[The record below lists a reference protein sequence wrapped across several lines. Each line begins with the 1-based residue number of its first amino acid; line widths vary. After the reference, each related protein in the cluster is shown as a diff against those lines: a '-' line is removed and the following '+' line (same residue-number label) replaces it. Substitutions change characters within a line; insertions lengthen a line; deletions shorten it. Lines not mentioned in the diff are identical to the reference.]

1 LLLFINFVLLFA
13 KINKMKNFYSILVA
27 SSLTFM
33 AWAQSPNTDKSL
45 FRQLGSEL
53 PTPNTYR
60 TASGAP
66 GESYWQQRADY
77 DIKVE
82 VDDNKQRLIGKE
94 TITYTN
100 NSPHVLTYVWVQL
113 DQNVVDPESD
123 TYKTKTN
130 TMSERTS
137 LMQLNAMIDNSFDGG
152 FKLEYVRDILGKD
165 LKYTVNKT
173 MMRVDLP
180 TPLAA
185 KGGKVV
191 LNISWAYNINDR
203 QNPALSADSRGGYE
217 FFPEDGNYLYTLA
230 QWYPRMAVYDD
241 YNGWQHKQFL
251 GQGEFTLPF
260 GNFTVAITVP
270 ADHIVASTGV
280 LQNGKEVLSAEQLK
294 RFEMSKT
301 SDKPMVIV
309 TQAEATEKEK
319 TKATTKKT
327 WIYKAENV
335 RDFAFG
341 TSRKYIWDAMGVK
354 VEGST
359 QPVIMAMS
367 YYPKEANPLYGQYS
381 TEAVAHTL
389 RVYSKHT
396 IPYPYPVAISVE
408 ASNGMEYPMICFN
421 YGRPEKDGTYSDRI
435 KYGMLSVIFH
445 EVGHNFFPMIV
456 NSDERQ
462 WTWMD
467 EGLNSFCQY
476 LAEQE
481 WQRDYPS
488 GSGPAKS
495 IVDYMKMDKS
505 VQNPIMT
512 NSESIIRFG
521 DNAYGKPAT
530 ALNILRETV
539 MGRELFDFSFREYA
553 RRWAFKHPT
562 PSDLFRTM
570 EDASGVDLDWFWR
583 GWFFTTDHV
592 DISLEN
598 VTPFRMDTKNPE
610 IEKPIAGKAA
620 KEELENDITYQNNK
634 RDLPT
639 TAVERNKA
647 LEDFYNNY
655 DPNAIVPSD
664 KKAYEQYMAGL
675 GDKEKAFMAKGL
687 HFYQLDFANKGG
699 LVMPLII
706 QFNFEDG
713 TSEVKRIPAEI
724 FRLNDQK
731 VSKVF
736 ALAKPVVSVELD
748 PQEETADTNR
758 ENNFFPRKAVPSR
771 FELFKQSGG
780 GRWSGGSGMNPM
792 QKAKAET
799 KN

>member
-1 LLLFINFVLLFA
+1 MKHLFL
-13 KINKMKNFYSILVA
+13 ILMA
-27 SSLTFM
+27 LSCTFIAM
-33 AWAQSPNTDKSL
+33 AQTPNTDKSL

-82 VDDNKQRLIGKE
+82 VDDNTQRLIGKE

-113 DQNVVDPESD
+113 DQNIVDPESD

-130 TMSERTS
+130 TMSERTT
-137 LMQLNAMIDNSFDGG
+137 MTQLNAMIDNSFDGG
-152 FKLEYVRDILGKD
+152 FKLEYVRDIMGKD
-165 LKYTVNKT
+165 LKFTVNKT

-203 QNPALSADSRGGYE
+203 QNPALSGDSRGGYE

-280 LQNGKEVLSAEQLK
+280 LQNGKEVLSADQLK

-301 SDKPMVIV
+301 SDKPVVIV
-309 TQAEATEKEK
+309 TQNEATEKEK

-341 TSRKYIWDAMGVK
+341 TSRKYIWDALGVK

-495 IVDYMKMDKS
+495 IVDYMKMDKA

-610 IEKPIAGKAA
+610 IEKPIAGKIA
-620 KEELENDITYQNNK
+620 KEELENDITFQNNK

-647 LEDFYNNY
+647 LEDFYNSY

-664 KKAYEQYMAGL
+664 KKAYDQYMTGL
-675 GDKEKAFMAKGL
+675 GEKEKAFIAKGL

-699 LVMPLII
+699 VLMPLII

-731 VSKVF
+731 ASKVF
-736 ALAKPVVSVELD
+736 ALSKPVVSVTLD
-748 PQEETADTNR
+748 PQEETADTDR

-771 FELFKQSGG
+771 FEMFKQNGG
-780 GRWSGGSGMNPM
+780 GRWSGGGGLNPM

>member
-1 LLLFINFVLLFA
+1 MKHLFL
-13 KINKMKNFYSILVA
+13 ILMA
-27 SSLTFM
+27 LSCTFIAM
-33 AWAQSPNTDKSL
+33 AQTPNTDKSL

-82 VDDNKQRLIGKE
+82 VDDNTQRLIGKE

-113 DQNVVDPESD
+113 DQNIVDPESD

-130 TMSERTS
+130 TMSERTT
-137 LMQLNAMIDNSFDGG
+137 MTQLNAMFDNSFDGG
-152 FKLEYVRDILGKD
+152 FKLEYVRDIMGKD
-165 LKYTVNKT
+165 LKFTVNKT

-203 QNPALSADSRGGYE
+203 QNPALSGDSRGGYE

-280 LQNGKEVLSAEQLK
+280 LQNGKEVLSADQLK

-301 SDKPMVIV
+301 SDKPVVIV
-309 TQAEATEKEK
+309 TQNEATEKEK

-341 TSRKYIWDAMGVK
+341 TSRKYIWDALGVK

-495 IVDYMKMDKS
+495 IVDYMKMDKA

-610 IEKPIAGKAA
+610 IEKPIAGKIA
-620 KEELENDITYQNNK
+620 KEELENDITFQNNK

-647 LEDFYNNY
+647 LEDFYNSY

-664 KKAYEQYMAGL
+664 KKAYDQYMTGL
-675 GDKEKAFMAKGL
+675 GEKEKAFIAKGL

-699 LVMPLII
+699 VLMPLII

-736 ALAKPVVSVELD
+736 ALAKPVVSVTLD
-748 PQEETADTNR
+748 PQEETADTDR

-771 FELFKQSGG
+771 FEMFKQNGG
-780 GRWSGGSGMNPM
+780 GRWSGGGGLNPM

>member
-1 LLLFINFVLLFA
+1 
-13 KINKMKNFYSILVA
+13 MKNFYSILVA

>member
-1 LLLFINFVLLFA
+1 MKHLFL
-13 KINKMKNFYSILVA
+13 ILMA
-27 SSLTFM
+27 LSCTFIAM
-33 AWAQSPNTDKSL
+33 AQTPNTDKSL

-82 VDDNKQRLIGKE
+82 VDDNTQRLIGKE

-100 NSPHVLTYVWVQL
+100 NSPHVLSYLWVQL
-113 DQNVVDPESD
+113 DQNIVDPESD

-130 TMSERTS
+130 TMSERTT
-137 LMQLNAMIDNSFDGG
+137 MTQLNAMIDNSFDGG
-152 FKLEYVRDILGKD
+152 FKLEYVRDLMGKD
-165 LKYTVNKT
+165 LKFTVNKT

-203 QNPALSADSRGGYE
+203 QNPALSGDSRGGYE

-280 LQNGKEVLSAEQLK
+280 LQNGKEVLSADQLK

-301 SDKPMVIV
+301 SDKPVVIV
-309 TQAEATEKEK
+309 TQNEATEKEK

-341 TSRKYIWDAMGVK
+341 TSRKYIWDALGVK

-495 IVDYMKMDKS
+495 IVDYMKMDKA

-610 IEKPIAGKAA
+610 IEKPIAGKIA
-620 KEELENDITYQNNK
+620 KEELENDITFQNNK

-647 LEDFYNNY
+647 LEDFYNSY

-664 KKAYEQYMAGL
+664 KKAYDQYMTGL
-675 GDKEKAFMAKGL
+675 GEKEKAFIAKGL

-699 LVMPLII
+699 VLMPLII

-736 ALAKPVVSVELD
+736 ALAKPVASVTLD
-748 PQEETADTNR
+748 PQEETADTDR

-771 FELFKQSGG
+771 FEMFKQSGG
-780 GRWSGGSGMNPM
+780 GRWSGGGGMNPM

>member
-1 LLLFINFVLLFA
+1 
-13 KINKMKNFYSILVA
+13 MKHLYLILVA
-27 SSLTFM
+27 LSFTFT

-82 VDDNKQRLIGKE
+82 VDDNTQKLIGKE

-100 NSPHVLTYVWVQL
+100 NSPHVLSYVWVQL

-137 LMQLNAMIDNSFDGG
+137 LTQLNAMIDNSFDGG
-152 FKLEYVRDILGKD
+152 FKLEYVRDVMGKD

-230 QWYPRMAVYDD
+230 QWFPRMAVYDD

-280 LQNGKEVLSAEQLK
+280 LQNGKEVLTAEQLK
-294 RFEMSKT
+294 RFEASK
-301 SDKPMVIV
+301 SAIKPVVIV

-341 TSRKYIWDAMGVK
+341 TSRKYIWDAVGVK
-354 VEGST
+354 IDGSS
-359 QPVIMAMS
+359 QPLVMAMS

-467 EGLNSFCQY
+467 EGLNSFCQF

-495 IVDYMKMDKS
+495 IVDYMKMDKA

-553 RRWAFKHPT
+553 KRWAFKHPT

-592 DISLEN
+592 DISLDN
-598 VTPFRMDTKNPE
+598 VTPFRMDTKNPD
-610 IEKPIAGKAA
+610 IEKPMAGKTA
-620 KEELENDITYQNNK
+620 KEELEKDITYQNNK
-634 RDLPT
+634 KDLPT
-639 TAVERNKA
+639 TAVERNKD
-647 LEDFYNNY
+647 LEDFYNSY

-664 KKAYEQYMAGL
+664 KKAYDQYMAGL
-675 GDKEKAFMAKGL
+675 GEKEKAFIAKGL
-687 HFYQLDFANKGG
+687 HFYQLDLSNKGG

-713 TSEVKRIPAEI
+713 TKEVKRIPAEI
-724 FRLNDQK
+724 FKLNDQK

-736 ALAKPVVSVELD
+736 ALNKPVVSVELD
-748 PQEETADTNR
+748 PQEETADTDR

-780 GRWSGGSGMNPM
+780 GRWSGGGGMNPM

>member
-1 LLLFINFVLLFA
+1 
-13 KINKMKNFYSILVA
+13 MKHLYLIFVA
-27 SSLTFM
+27 SSFTLI

-53 PTPNTYR
+53 PTPNNYR

-82 VDDNKQRLIGKE
+82 VDDDKQRLIGKE

-137 LMQLNAMIDNSFDGG
+137 LMQLNSMIDNSFDGG
-152 FKLEYVRDILGKD
+152 FKLEYVRDVMGKD

-180 TPLAA
+180 MPLAA

-217 FFPEDGNYLYTLA
+217 YFPEDGNYLYTLA

-301 SDKPMVIV
+301 ADKPLVIV

-467 EGLNSFCQY
+467 EGLNSFCQF

-539 MGRELFDFSFREYA
+539 MGRDLFDFSFREYA
-553 RRWAFKHPT
+553 KRWAFKHPT

-664 KKAYEQYMAGL
+664 KKAYDQYMSGL
-675 GDKEKAFMAKGL
+675 GEKEKAFMAKGL

-748 PQEETADTNR
+748 PQEETADTDR

>member
-1 LLLFINFVLLFA
+1 MKHLFL
-13 KINKMKNFYSILVA
+13 ILVA
-27 SSLTFM
+27 LSFTFT

-82 VDDNKQRLIGKE
+82 VDDNTQRLIGKE

-100 NSPHVLTYVWVQL
+100 NSPHVLSYVWVQL
-113 DQNVVDPESD
+113 DQNIVDPESD

-130 TMSERTS
+130 TMSERTT
-137 LMQLNAMIDNSFDGG
+137 MTQLNAMIDNSFDGG
-152 FKLEYVRDILGKD
+152 FKLEYVRDLMGKD

-185 KGGKVV
+185 RGGKVV

-203 QNPALSADSRGGYE
+203 QNPALSGDSRGGYE

-270 ADHIVASTGV
+270 SDHIVASTGV
-280 LQNGKEVLSAEQLK
+280 LQNGKEVLTAEQLK
-294 RFEMSKT
+294 RFEASK
-301 SDKPMVIV
+301 SAVKPVVIV

-467 EGLNSFCQY
+467 EGLNSFCQF

-553 RRWAFKHPT
+553 KRWAFKHPT

-592 DISLEN
+592 DISLDN
-598 VTPFRMDTKNPE
+598 VTPFRMDTKNPD
-610 IEKPIAGKAA
+610 IEKPLAGKAA
-620 KEELENDITYQNNK
+620 KEELEKDITYQNNK

-639 TAVERNKA
+639 TAVERNKE

-664 KKAYEQYMAGL
+664 KKAYEQ
-675 GDKEKAFMAKGL
+675 
-687 HFYQLDFANKGG
+687 
-699 LVMPLII
+699 
-706 QFNFEDG
+706 
-713 TSEVKRIPAEI
+713 
-724 FRLNDQK
+724 
-731 VSKVF
+731 
-736 ALAKPVVSVELD
+736 
-748 PQEETADTNR
+748 
-758 ENNFFPRKAVPSR
+758 
-771 FELFKQSGG
+771 
-780 GRWSGGSGMNPM
+780 
-792 QKAKAET
+792 
-799 KN
+799 

>member
-1 LLLFINFVLLFA
+1 MALSCTFIA
-13 KINKMKNFYSILVA
+13 
-27 SSLTFM
+27 M
-33 AWAQSPNTDKSL
+33 AQTPNTDKSL

-82 VDDNKQRLIGKE
+82 VDDNTQRLIGKE

-113 DQNVVDPESD
+113 DQNIVDPESD

-130 TMSERTS
+130 TMSERTT
-137 LMQLNAMIDNSFDGG
+137 MTQLNAMIDNSFDGG
-152 FKLEYVRDILGKD
+152 FKLEYVRDIMGKD
-165 LKYTVNKT
+165 LKFTVNKT

-203 QNPALSADSRGGYE
+203 QNPALSGDSRGGYE

-280 LQNGKEVLSAEQLK
+280 LQNGKEVLSADQLK

-301 SDKPMVIV
+301 SDKPVVIV
-309 TQAEATEKEK
+309 TQNEATEKEK

-341 TSRKYIWDAMGVK
+341 TSRKYIWDALGVK

-495 IVDYMKMDKS
+495 IVDYMKMDKA

-610 IEKPIAGKAA
+610 IEKPIAGKIA
-620 KEELENDITYQNNK
+620 KEELENDITFQNNK
-634 RDLPT
+634 RDLAT

-647 LEDFYNNY
+647 LEDFYNSY

-664 KKAYEQYMAGL
+664 KKAYDLYMTGL
-675 GDKEKAFMAKGL
+675 GEKEKAFIAKGL

-699 LVMPLII
+699 VLMPLII

-736 ALAKPVVSVELD
+736 ALAKPVVSVTLD
-748 PQEETADTNR
+748 PQEETADTDR

-771 FELFKQSGG
+771 FEMFKQNGG
-780 GRWSGGSGMNPM
+780 GRWSGGGGLNPM

>member
-1 LLLFINFVLLFA
+1 MASRFLLMLVLLA
-13 KINKMKNFYSILVA
+13 PLVG
-27 SSLTFM
+27 M
-33 AWAQSPNTDKSL
+33 AQAPNTDRSL
-45 FRQLGSEL
+45 FRQLGTEI
-53 PTPNTYR
+53 PTPNSYR

-66 GESYWQQRADY
+66 GEDYWQQRADY
-77 DIKVE
+77 DIKVSI
-82 VDDNKQRLIGKE
+82 DDDKRRLSGKE

-100 NSPHVLTYVWVQL
+100 ASPHVLNYLWVQL
-113 DQNVVDPESD
+113 DQNVVDPESN

-130 TMSERTS
+130 TLPERIS
-137 LMQLNAMIDNSFDGG
+137 LPQLNAMTDNSFDGG
-152 FKLEYVRDILGKD
+152 FKLDYVRDAQGKD
-165 LKYTVNKT
+165 LRYTVNKT

-185 KGGKVV
+185 KGGKTT
-191 LNISWAYNINDR
+191 LQISWSYNINDR
-203 QNPALSADSRGGYE
+203 QDPALSADGRGGYE
-217 FFPEDGNYLYTLA
+217 FFPEDGNCLYTLA

-260 GNFTVAITVP
+260 GHFTVAITVP
-270 ADHIVASTGV
+270 SDHIVASTGV
-280 LQNGKEVLSAEQLK
+280 LQNAKEVLSPEQLR
-294 RFEMSKT
+294 RFEQSKT
-301 SDKPMVIV
+301 ATKPVVIV
-309 TQAEATEKEK
+309 SQAEATEKEK
-319 TKATTKKT
+319 TRATTTKT
-327 WIYKAENV
+327 WVYKAENV

-341 TSRKYIWDAMGVK
+341 TSRKYIWDAMGMQ
-354 VEGST
+354 VEGSPH
-359 QPVIMAMS
+359 PVIMAMS

-467 EGLNSFCQY
+467 EGLNSFCQF

-488 GSGPAKS
+488 GSGPASS
-495 IVDYMKMDKS
+495 IVDYMKMDQS

-562 PSDLFRTM
+562 PADLFRTM

-592 DISLEN
+592 DLSLEN
-598 VTPFRMDTKNPE
+598 VKTFHLDSRNPE
-610 IEKPIAGKAA
+610 VEKPIAARKA
-620 KEELENDITYQNNK
+620 KEDLQRDVTYQQNL

-647 LEDFYNNY
+647 LEDFYNAYN
-655 DPNAIVPSD
+655 PNDVVPSD
-664 KKAYEQYMAGL
+664 KKAYTQYLAGL
-675 GDKEKAFMAKGL
+675 GEKEKAFLARGS
-687 HFYQLDFANKGG
+687 HFYQLDIANKGG
-699 LVMPLII
+699 LVMPVILR
-706 QFNFEDG
+706 FTFEDG
-713 TSEVKRIPAEI
+713 SQEIRRIPAEI
-724 FRLNDQK
+724 FRLNDRK
-731 VSKVF
+731 ISKVF
-736 ALAKPVVSVELD
+736 VFAKPVNSVELD
-748 PQEETADTNR
+748 PYQETADTDL
-758 ENNFFPRKAVPSR
+758 ENNHFPRKTVPSR
-771 FELFKQSGG
+771 FELFKQSGS
-780 GRWSGGSGMNPM
+780 GRWGGSAGQNPM

-799 KN
+799 NN

>member
-1 LLLFINFVLLFA
+1 
-13 KINKMKNFYSILVA
+13 MKHFYLILVA
-27 SSLTFM
+27 LSF
-33 AWAQSPNTDKSL
+33 AYIGRAQSPNTDKSL

-100 NSPHVLTYVWVQL
+100 NSPHVLSYVWVQL

-137 LMQLNAMIDNSFDGG
+137 LTQLNAMIDNSFDGG
-152 FKLEYVRDILGKD
+152 FKLEYVRDVMGKD
-165 LKYTVNKT
+165 LKYTINKT

-270 ADHIVASTGV
+270 SDHIVASTGV
-280 LQNGKEVLSAEQLK
+280 LQNGKDILSAEQLK

-301 SDKPMVIV
+301 SDKPVVIV

-467 EGLNSFCQY
+467 EGLNSFCQF

-553 RRWAFKHPT
+553 KRWAFKHPT
-562 PSDLFRTM
+562 PADLFRTM

-598 VTPFRMDTKNPE
+598 VTPYRMDTKNPE
-610 IEKPIAGKAA
+610 VEKPLAGKAV
-620 KEELENDITYQNNK
+620 KEELEKDITYQNNK
-634 RDLPT
+634 KDLPT

-647 LEDFYNNY
+647 LEDFYNHY

-664 KKAYEQYMAGL
+664 KKAYDQYMAGL
-675 GDKEKAFMAKGL
+675 SEKDKAFIAKGL
-687 HFYQLDFANKGG
+687 HFYQLDFVNKGG
-699 LVMPLII
+699 LIMPLII

-713 TSEVKRIPAEI
+713 TKEVKRIPAEI
-724 FRLNDQK
+724 FKLNDQK

-736 ALAKPVVSVELD
+736 ALNKPVISVELD
-748 PQEETADTNR
+748 PQEETADTDR
-758 ENNFFPRKAVPSR
+758 ENNNFPRKAVPSR

-780 GRWSGGSGMNPM
+780 GRWSGGGGMNPM

>member
-1 LLLFINFVLLFA
+1 
-13 KINKMKNFYSILVA
+13 
-27 SSLTFM
+27 
-33 AWAQSPNTDKSL
+33 
-45 FRQLGSEL
+45 
-53 PTPNTYR
+53 
-60 TASGAP
+60 
-66 GESYWQQRADY
+66 
-77 DIKVE
+77 
-82 VDDNKQRLIGKE
+82 
-94 TITYTN
+94 
-100 NSPHVLTYVWVQL
+100 
-113 DQNVVDPESD
+113 
-123 TYKTKTN
+123 
-130 TMSERTS
+130 
-137 LMQLNAMIDNSFDGG
+137 
-152 FKLEYVRDILGKD
+152 
-165 LKYTVNKT
+165 
-173 MMRVDLP
+173 
-180 TPLAA
+180 
-185 KGGKVV
+185 
-191 LNISWAYNINDR
+191 
-203 QNPALSADSRGGYE
+203 
-217 FFPEDGNYLYTLA
+217 
-230 QWYPRMAVYDD
+230 MAVYDD

-270 ADHIVASTGV
+270 SDHIVASTGV
-280 LQNGKEVLSAEQLK
+280 LQNGKEVLTAEQLK
-294 RFEMSKT
+294 RFEASK
-301 SDKPMVIV
+301 SAVKPVVIV

-341 TSRKYIWDAMGVK
+341 TSRKYIWDAVGVK
-354 VEGST
+354 IDGST
-359 QPVIMAMS
+359 QPLVMAMS

-495 IVDYMKMDKS
+495 IVDYMKMDKA

-553 RRWAFKHPT
+553 KRWAFKHPT

-592 DISLEN
+592 DISLDN
-598 VTPFRMDTKNPE
+598 VTPFRMDTKNPD
-610 IEKPIAGKAA
+610 IEKPMAGKTA
-620 KEELENDITYQNNK
+620 KEELEKDITYQNNK
-634 RDLPT
+634 KDLPT
-639 TAVERNKA
+639 TAVERNKD
-647 LEDFYNNY
+647 LEDFYNSY

-664 KKAYEQYMAGL
+664 KKAYDQYMAGL
-675 GDKEKAFMAKGL
+675 GEKEKAFIAKGL
-687 HFYQLDFANKGG
+687 HFYQLDLSNKGG

-706 QFNFEDG
+706 QFNLEDG
-713 TSEVKRIPAEI
+713 TKEVKRIPAEI

-736 ALAKPVVSVELD
+736 ALSKPVVSVELD
-748 PQEETADTNR
+748 PQEETADTER

-771 FELFKQSGG
+771 FEMFKQNGG
-780 GRWSGGSGMNPM
+780 GRWSGGGGMNPM

>member
-1 LLLFINFVLLFA
+1 MKHLFL
-13 KINKMKNFYSILVA
+13 ILMA
-27 SSLTFM
+27 LSCTFIAM
-33 AWAQSPNTDKSL
+33 AQTPNTDKSL

-82 VDDNKQRLIGKE
+82 VDDNTQRLIGKE

-113 DQNVVDPESD
+113 DQNIVDPESD

-130 TMSERTS
+130 TMSERTT
-137 LMQLNAMIDNSFDGG
+137 MTQLNAMIDNSFDGG
-152 FKLEYVRDILGKD
+152 FKLEYVRDIMGKD
-165 LKYTVNKT
+165 LKFTVNKT

-203 QNPALSADSRGGYE
+203 QNPALSGDSRGGYE

-280 LQNGKEVLSAEQLK
+280 LQNGKEVLSADQLK

-301 SDKPMVIV
+301 SDKPVVIV
-309 TQAEATEKEK
+309 TQNEATEKEK

-341 TSRKYIWDAMGVK
+341 TSRKYIWDALGVK

-495 IVDYMKMDKS
+495 IVDYMKMDKA

-610 IEKPIAGKAA
+610 IEKPIAGKIA
-620 KEELENDITYQNNK
+620 KEELENDITFQNNK

-647 LEDFYNNY
+647 LEDFYNSY

-664 KKAYEQYMAGL
+664 KKAYDQYMTGL
-675 GDKEKAFMAKGL
+675 GEKEKAFIAKGL

-699 LVMPLII
+699 VLMPLII

-736 ALAKPVVSVELD
+736 ALAKPVVSVTLD
-748 PQEETADTNR
+748 PQEETADTDR

-771 FELFKQSGG
+771 FEMFKQNGG
-780 GRWSGGSGMNPM
+780 GRWSGGGGLNPM

>member
-1 LLLFINFVLLFA
+1 
-13 KINKMKNFYSILVA
+13 MKHFYLILVA
-27 SSLTFM
+27 LSFTYIGR
-33 AWAQSPNTDKSL
+33 AQSPNTDKSL

-100 NSPHVLTYVWVQL
+100 NSPHVLSYVWVQL

-137 LMQLNAMIDNSFDGG
+137 LTQLNAMIDNSFDGG
-152 FKLEYVRDILGKD
+152 FKLEYVRDVMGKD
-165 LKYTVNKT
+165 LKYTINKT

-180 TPLAA
+180 TPLPA

-270 ADHIVASTGV
+270 SDHIVASTGV
-280 LQNGKEVLSAEQLK
+280 LQNGKDILSAEQLK

-301 SDKPMVIV
+301 SDKPVVIV

-467 EGLNSFCQY
+467 EGLNSFCQF

-553 RRWAFKHPT
+553 KRWAFKHPT
-562 PSDLFRTM
+562 PADLFRTM

-598 VTPFRMDTKNPE
+598 VTPYRMDTKNPE
-610 IEKPIAGKAA
+610 VEKPLAGKAV
-620 KEELENDITYQNNK
+620 KEELEKDITYQNNK
-634 RDLPT
+634 KDLPT

-647 LEDFYNNY
+647 LEDFYNHY

-664 KKAYEQYMAGL
+664 KKAYDQYMAGL
-675 GDKEKAFMAKGL
+675 SEKDKAFIAKGL
-687 HFYQLDFANKGG
+687 HFYQLDFVNKGG
-699 LVMPLII
+699 LIMPLII

-713 TSEVKRIPAEI
+713 TKEVKRIPAEI
-724 FRLNDQK
+724 FKLNDQK

-736 ALAKPVVSVELD
+736 ALNKPVVSVELD
-748 PQEETADTNR
+748 PQEETADTDR
-758 ENNFFPRKAVPSR
+758 ENNYFPRKAVPSR

-780 GRWSGGSGMNPM
+780 GRWSGGGGMNPM

>member
-1 LLLFINFVLLFA
+1 MKHLFL
-13 KINKMKNFYSILVA
+13 ILMA
-27 SSLTFM
+27 LSCTFIAM
-33 AWAQSPNTDKSL
+33 AQTPNTDKSL

-82 VDDNKQRLIGKE
+82 VDDNTQRLIGKE

-113 DQNVVDPESD
+113 DQNIVDPESD

-130 TMSERTS
+130 TMSERTT
-137 LMQLNAMIDNSFDGG
+137 MTQLNAMIDNSFDGG
-152 FKLEYVRDILGKD
+152 FKLEYVRDIMGKD
-165 LKYTVNKT
+165 LKFTVNKT

-203 QNPALSADSRGGYE
+203 QNPALSGDSRGGYE

-280 LQNGKEVLSAEQLK
+280 LQNGKEVLSADQLK

-301 SDKPMVIV
+301 SDKPVVIV
-309 TQAEATEKEK
+309 TQNEATEKEK

-341 TSRKYIWDAMGVK
+341 TSRKYIWDALGVK

-495 IVDYMKMDKS
+495 IVDYMKMDKA

-610 IEKPIAGKAA
+610 IEKPIAGKIA
-620 KEELENDITYQNNK
+620 KEELENDITFQNNK
-634 RDLPT
+634 RDLAT

-647 LEDFYNNY
+647 LEDFYNSY

-664 KKAYEQYMAGL
+664 KKAYDLYMTGL
-675 GDKEKAFMAKGL
+675 GEKEKAFIAKGL

-699 LVMPLII
+699 VLMPLII

-736 ALAKPVVSVELD
+736 ALAKQVVSVTLD
-748 PQEETADTNR
+748 PQEETADTDR

-771 FELFKQSGG
+771 FEMFKQNGG
-780 GRWSGGSGMNPM
+780 GRWSGGGGLNPM

>member
-1 LLLFINFVLLFA
+1 MKHLFL
-13 KINKMKNFYSILVA
+13 ILMA
-27 SSLTFM
+27 LSCTFISM
-33 AWAQSPNTDKSL
+33 AQTPNTDKSL

-82 VDDNKQRLIGKE
+82 VDDNTQRLIGKE

-113 DQNVVDPESD
+113 DQNIVDPESD

-130 TMSERTS
+130 TMSERTT
-137 LMQLNAMIDNSFDGG
+137 MTQLNAMIDNSFDGG
-152 FKLEYVRDILGKD
+152 FKLEYVRDIMGKD
-165 LKYTVNKT
+165 LKFTVNKT

-203 QNPALSADSRGGYE
+203 QNPALSGDSRGGYE

-280 LQNGKEVLSAEQLK
+280 LQNGKEVLSADQLK

-301 SDKPMVIV
+301 SDKPVVIV
-309 TQAEATEKEK
+309 TQNEATEKEK

-341 TSRKYIWDAMGVK
+341 TSRKYIWDALGVK

-495 IVDYMKMDKS
+495 IVDYMKMDKA

-610 IEKPIAGKAA
+610 IEKPIAGKIA
-620 KEELENDITYQNNK
+620 KEELENDITFQNNK
-634 RDLPT
+634 RDLAT

-647 LEDFYNNY
+647 LEDFYNSY

-664 KKAYEQYMAGL
+664 KKAYDLYMTGL
-675 GDKEKAFMAKGL
+675 GEKEKAFIAKGL

-699 LVMPLII
+699 VLMPLII

-736 ALAKPVVSVELD
+736 ALAKPVVSVTLD
-748 PQEETADTNR
+748 PQEETADTDR

-771 FELFKQSGG
+771 FEMFKQNGG
-780 GRWSGGSGMNPM
+780 GRWSGGGGLNPM

>member
-1 LLLFINFVLLFA
+1 
-13 KINKMKNFYSILVA
+13 MKHLYLILVA
-27 SSLTFM
+27 LSFTFT

-82 VDDNKQRLIGKE
+82 VDDNTQRLIGKE

-100 NSPHVLTYVWVQL
+100 NSPHVLSYVWVQL

-137 LMQLNAMIDNSFDGG
+137 LTQLNAMIDNSFDGG
-152 FKLEYVRDILGKD
+152 FKLEYVRDVMGKD

-270 ADHIVASTGV
+270 SDHIVASTGV
-280 LQNGKEVLSAEQLK
+280 LQNGKEVLTAEQLK
-294 RFEMSKT
+294 RFEVSK
-301 SDKPMVIV
+301 SAVKPVVIV
-309 TQAEATEKEK
+309 TQEEATEKEK

-341 TSRKYIWDAMGVK
+341 TSRKYIWDAIGVK

-467 EGLNSFCQY
+467 EGLNSFCQF

-553 RRWAFKHPT
+553 KRWAFKHPT

-570 EDASGVDLDWFWR
+570 EDASGIDLDWFWR

-592 DISLEN
+592 DISLDN
-598 VTPFRMDTKNPE
+598 VTPFRMDTKNPD
-610 IEKPIAGKAA
+610 IEKPLAGKAA
-620 KEELENDITYQNNK
+620 KEELEKDITYQNNK

-639 TAVERNKA
+639 TAVERNKE

-664 KKAYEQYMAGL
+664 KKAYDQYMTGL
-675 GDKEKAFMAKGL
+675 GEKEKAFLAKGL
-687 HFYQLDFANKGG
+687 HFYQLDFSNKGG

-713 TSEVKRIPAEI
+713 TKEVKRIPAEI
-724 FRLNDQK
+724 FKLNDQK

-736 ALAKPVVSVELD
+736 ALNKPVVSVELD
-748 PQEETADTNR
+748 PQEETADTDR

-780 GRWSGGSGMNPM
+780 GRWSGGGGMNPM

>member
-1 LLLFINFVLLFA
+1 MKHLFL
-13 KINKMKNFYSILVA
+13 ILMA
-27 SSLTFM
+27 LSCTFIAM
-33 AWAQSPNTDKSL
+33 AQTPNTDKSL

-82 VDDNKQRLIGKE
+82 VDDNTQRLIGKE

-113 DQNVVDPESD
+113 DQNIVDPESN

-130 TMSERTS
+130 TMTERTT
-137 LMQLNAMIDNSFDGG
+137 MTQLNAMIDNSFDGG
-152 FKLEYVRDILGKD
+152 FKLEYVRDIMGKD
-165 LKYTVNKT
+165 LKFTVNKT

-203 QNPALSADSRGGYE
+203 QNPALSGDSRGGYE

-280 LQNGKEVLSAEQLK
+280 LQNGKEVLSADQLK

-301 SDKPMVIV
+301 SDKPVVIV
-309 TQAEATEKEK
+309 TQNEATEKEK

-341 TSRKYIWDAMGVK
+341 TSRKYIWDALGVK

-495 IVDYMKMDKS
+495 IVDYMKMDKA

-610 IEKPIAGKAA
+610 IEKPIAGKIA
-620 KEELENDITYQNNK
+620 KEELENDITFQNNK

-647 LEDFYNNY
+647 LEDFYNSY

-664 KKAYEQYMAGL
+664 KKAYDQYMTGL
-675 GDKEKAFMAKGL
+675 GEKEKAFIAKGL

-699 LVMPLII
+699 VLMPLII

-736 ALAKPVVSVELD
+736 ALAKPVVSVTLD
-748 PQEETADTNR
+748 PQEETADTDR

-771 FELFKQSGG
+771 FEMFKQNGG
-780 GRWSGGSGMNPM
+780 GRWSGGGGLNPM

>member
-1 LLLFINFVLLFA
+1 MLLFINFVLLFA

-123 TYKTKTN
+123 TYKTRTN

-748 PQEETADTNR
+748 PQEETADTDR

>member
-1 LLLFINFVLLFA
+1 
-13 KINKMKNFYSILVA
+13 MKHLYLIFVA
-27 SSLTFM
+27 SSFTLI

-82 VDDNKQRLIGKE
+82 VDDDKQRLIGKE

-137 LMQLNAMIDNSFDGG
+137 LMQLNSMIDNSFDGG
-152 FKLEYVRDILGKD
+152 FKLEYVRDVMGKD

-180 TPLAA
+180 MPLAA

-217 FFPEDGNYLYTLA
+217 YFPEDGNYLYTLA

-301 SDKPMVIV
+301 ADKPLVIV

-467 EGLNSFCQY
+467 EGLNSFCQF

-539 MGRELFDFSFREYA
+539 MGRDLFDFSFREYA
-553 RRWAFKHPT
+553 KRWAFKHPT

-664 KKAYEQYMAGL
+664 KKAYDQYMSGL
-675 GDKEKAFMAKGL
+675 GEKEKAFMAKGL

-748 PQEETADTNR
+748 PQEETADTDR

>member
-1 LLLFINFVLLFA
+1 MKHLFL
-13 KINKMKNFYSILVA
+13 ILMA
-27 SSLTFM
+27 LSCTFIAM
-33 AWAQSPNTDKSL
+33 AQTPNTDKSL

-82 VDDNKQRLIGKE
+82 VDDNTQRLIGKE

-113 DQNVVDPESD
+113 DQNIVDPESD

-130 TMSERTS
+130 TMSERTT
-137 LMQLNAMIDNSFDGG
+137 MTQLNAMIDNSFDGG
-152 FKLEYVRDILGKD
+152 FKLEYVRDIMGKD
-165 LKYTVNKT
+165 LKFTVNKT

-203 QNPALSADSRGGYE
+203 QNPALSGDSRGGYE

-280 LQNGKEVLSAEQLK
+280 LQNGKEVLSADQLK

-301 SDKPMVIV
+301 SDKPVVIV
-309 TQAEATEKEK
+309 TQNEATEKEK

-341 TSRKYIWDAMGVK
+341 TSRKYIWDALGVK

-495 IVDYMKMDKS
+495 IVDYMKMDKA

-610 IEKPIAGKAA
+610 IEKPIAGKIA
-620 KEELENDITYQNNK
+620 KEELENDITFQNNK

-647 LEDFYNNY
+647 LEDFYNSY

-664 KKAYEQYMAGL
+664 KKAYDLYMTGL
-675 GDKEKAFMAKGL
+675 GEKEKAFIAKGL

-699 LVMPLII
+699 VLMPLII

-736 ALAKPVVSVELD
+736 ALSKPVVSVTLD
-748 PQEETADTNR
+748 PQEETADTDR

-771 FELFKQSGG
+771 FEMFKQNGG
-780 GRWSGGSGMNPM
+780 GRWSGGGGLNPM

>member
-1 LLLFINFVLLFA
+1 
-13 KINKMKNFYSILVA
+13 MKHLYLIFVA
-27 SSLTFM
+27 SSFTLI

-82 VDDNKQRLIGKE
+82 VDDDKQRLIGKE

-137 LMQLNAMIDNSFDGG
+137 LTQLNSMIDNSFDGG
-152 FKLEYVRDILGKD
+152 FKLEYVRDVMGKD

-180 TPLAA
+180 MPLAA

-217 FFPEDGNYLYTLA
+217 YFPEDGNYLYTLA

-301 SDKPMVIV
+301 ADKPLVIV

-467 EGLNSFCQY
+467 EGLNSFCQF

-539 MGRELFDFSFREYA
+539 MGRDLFDFSFREYA
-553 RRWAFKHPT
+553 KRWAFKHPT

-664 KKAYEQYMAGL
+664 KKAYDQYMSGL
-675 GDKEKAFMAKGL
+675 GEKEKAFMAKGL

-748 PQEETADTNR
+748 PQEETADTDR

>member
-1 LLLFINFVLLFA
+1 MKHLFL
-13 KINKMKNFYSILVA
+13 ILMA
-27 SSLTFM
+27 LSCTFIAM
-33 AWAQSPNTDKSL
+33 AQTPNTDKSL

-82 VDDNKQRLIGKE
+82 VDDNTQRLIGKE

-113 DQNVVDPESD
+113 DQNIVDPESD

-130 TMSERTS
+130 TMSERTT
-137 LMQLNAMIDNSFDGG
+137 MTQLNAMIDNSFDGG
-152 FKLEYVRDILGKD
+152 FKLEYVRDIMGKD
-165 LKYTVNKT
+165 LKFTVNKT

-203 QNPALSADSRGGYE
+203 QNPALSGDSRGGYE

-280 LQNGKEVLSAEQLK
+280 LQNGKEVLSADQLK

-301 SDKPMVIV
+301 SDKPVVIV
-309 TQAEATEKEK
+309 TQNEATEKEK

-341 TSRKYIWDAMGVK
+341 TSRKYIWDALGVK

-495 IVDYMKMDKS
+495 IVDYMKMDKA

-610 IEKPIAGKAA
+610 IEKPIAGKIA
-620 KEELENDITYQNNK
+620 KEELENDITFQNNK

-647 LEDFYNNY
+647 LEDFYNSY

-664 KKAYEQYMAGL
+664 KKSL
-675 GDKEKAFMAKGL
+675 
-687 HFYQLDFANKGG
+687 
-699 LVMPLII
+699 
-706 QFNFEDG
+706 
-713 TSEVKRIPAEI
+713 
-724 FRLNDQK
+724 
-731 VSKVF
+731 
-736 ALAKPVVSVELD
+736 
-748 PQEETADTNR
+748 
-758 ENNFFPRKAVPSR
+758 
-771 FELFKQSGG
+771 
-780 GRWSGGSGMNPM
+780 
-792 QKAKAET
+792 
-799 KN
+799 

>member
-1 LLLFINFVLLFA
+1 L
-13 KINKMKNFYSILVA
+13 
-27 SSLTFM
+27 
-33 AWAQSPNTDKSL
+33 
-45 FRQLGSEL
+45 
-53 PTPNTYR
+53 
-60 TASGAP
+60 SG
-66 GESYWQQRADY
+66 
-77 DIKVE
+77 
-82 VDDNKQRLIGKE
+82 
-94 TITYTN
+94 
-100 NSPHVLTYVWVQL
+100 
-113 DQNVVDPESD
+113 
-123 TYKTKTN
+123 
-130 TMSERTS
+130 
-137 LMQLNAMIDNSFDGG
+137 
-152 FKLEYVRDILGKD
+152 
-165 LKYTVNKT
+165 
-173 MMRVDLP
+173 
-180 TPLAA
+180 
-185 KGGKVV
+185 
-191 LNISWAYNINDR
+191 
-203 QNPALSADSRGGYE
+203 DSRGGYE
-217 FFPEDGNYLYTLA
+217 LFPEDGNYLYTLA

-270 ADHIVASTGV
+270 SDHIVASTGV
-280 LQNGKEVLSAEQLK
+280 LQNGKEVLTAEQLK
-294 RFEMSKT
+294 RFEASK
-301 SDKPMVIV
+301 SAVKPVVIV

-341 TSRKYIWDAMGVK
+341 TSRKYIWDAVGVK
-354 VEGST
+354 IDGST
-359 QPVIMAMS
+359 QPLVMAMS

-495 IVDYMKMDKS
+495 IVDYMKMDKA

-553 RRWAFKHPT
+553 KRWAFKHPT

-592 DISLEN
+592 DISLDN
-598 VTPFRMDTKNPE
+598 VTPFRMDTKNPD
-610 IEKPIAGKAA
+610 IEKPMAGKTA
-620 KEELENDITYQNNK
+620 KEELEKDITYQNNK
-634 RDLPT
+634 KDLPT
-639 TAVERNKA
+639 TAVERNKD
-647 LEDFYNNY
+647 LEDFYNSY

-664 KKAYEQYMAGL
+664 KKAYDQYMAGL
-675 GDKEKAFMAKGL
+675 GEKEKAFIAKGL
-687 HFYQLDFANKGG
+687 HFYQLDLSNKGG

-706 QFNFEDG
+706 QFNLEDG
-713 TSEVKRIPAEI
+713 TKEVKRIPAEI

-736 ALAKPVVSVELD
+736 ALSKPVVSVELD
-748 PQEETADTNR
+748 PQEETADTER

-771 FELFKQSGG
+771 FEMFKQNGG
-780 GRWSGGSGMNPM
+780 GRWSGGGGMNPM

>member
-1 LLLFINFVLLFA
+1 MKHLFL
-13 KINKMKNFYSILVA
+13 ILMA
-27 SSLTFM
+27 LSCTFIAM
-33 AWAQSPNTDKSL
+33 AQTPNTDKSL

-82 VDDNKQRLIGKE
+82 VDDNTQRLIGKE

-113 DQNVVDPESD
+113 DQNIVDPESD

-130 TMSERTS
+130 TMSERTT
-137 LMQLNAMIDNSFDGG
+137 MTQLNAMIDNSFDGG
-152 FKLEYVRDILGKD
+152 FKLEYIRDIMGKD
-165 LKYTVNKT
+165 LKFTVNKT

-203 QNPALSADSRGGYE
+203 QNPALSGDSRGGYE

-280 LQNGKEVLSAEQLK
+280 LQNGKEVLSADQLK

-301 SDKPMVIV
+301 SDKPVVIV
-309 TQAEATEKEK
+309 TQNEATEKEK

-341 TSRKYIWDAMGVK
+341 TSRKYIWDALGVK

-495 IVDYMKMDKS
+495 IVDYMKMDKA

-610 IEKPIAGKAA
+610 IEKPIAGKIA
-620 KEELENDITYQNNK
+620 KEELENDITFQNNK
-634 RDLPT
+634 RDLAT

-647 LEDFYNNY
+647 LEDFYNSY

-664 KKAYEQYMAGL
+664 KKAYDLYMTGL
-675 GDKEKAFMAKGL
+675 GEKEKAFIAKGL

-699 LVMPLII
+699 VLMPLII

-736 ALAKPVVSVELD
+736 ALAKPVVSVTLD
-748 PQEETADTNR
+748 PQEETADTDR

-771 FELFKQSGG
+771 FEMFKQNGG
-780 GRWSGGSGMNPM
+780 GRWSGGGGLNPM

>member
-1 LLLFINFVLLFA
+1 
-13 KINKMKNFYSILVA
+13 MKHFYLILVA
-27 SSLTFM
+27 LSF
-33 AWAQSPNTDKSL
+33 AYIGRAQSPNTDKSL

-100 NSPHVLTYVWVQL
+100 NSPHVLSYVWVQL

-123 TYKTKTN
+123 TYKTRTN
-130 TMSERTS
+130 TMSDRTS
-137 LMQLNAMIDNSFDGG
+137 LTQLNAMIDNSFDGG
-152 FKLEYVRDILGKD
+152 FKLEYVRDVMGKD
-165 LKYTVNKT
+165 LKYTINKT

-180 TPLAA
+180 IPLAA

-270 ADHIVASTGV
+270 SDHIVASTGV
-280 LQNGKEVLSAEQLK
+280 LQNGKDILSAEQLK

-301 SDKPMVIV
+301 SDKPVVIV

-354 VEGST
+354 VDGST
-359 QPVIMAMS
+359 QPLIMAMS

-467 EGLNSFCQY
+467 EGLNSFCQF

-488 GSGPAKS
+488 SSGPAKS

-553 RRWAFKHPT
+553 KRWAFKHPT
-562 PSDLFRTM
+562 PADLFRTM

-598 VTPFRMDTKNPE
+598 VTPYRMDTKNPE
-610 IEKPIAGKAA
+610 IEKPLAGKAA
-620 KEELENDITYQNNK
+620 KEELEKDVTYQNNK
-634 RDLPT
+634 KDLPT

-664 KKAYEQYMAGL
+664 KKAYDQYMAGL
-675 GDKEKAFMAKGL
+675 SEKDKAFMAKGL
-687 HFYQLDFANKGG
+687 HFYQLDFVNKGG
-699 LVMPLII
+699 LIMPLII

-713 TSEVKRIPAEI
+713 TKEVKRIPAEI
-724 FRLNDQK
+724 FKLNDQK

-736 ALAKPVVSVELD
+736 ALNKQVASVELD
-748 PQEETADTNR
+748 PQEETADTDR
-758 ENNFFPRKAVPSR
+758 ENNYFPRKAVPSR

>member
-1 LLLFINFVLLFA
+1 MKHLFL
-13 KINKMKNFYSILVA
+13 ILMA
-27 SSLTFM
+27 LSCTFIAM
-33 AWAQSPNTDKSL
+33 AQTPNTDKSL

-82 VDDNKQRLIGKE
+82 VDDNTQRLIGKE

-113 DQNVVDPESD
+113 DQNIVDPESD

-130 TMSERTS
+130 TMSEQTT
-137 LMQLNAMIDNSFDGG
+137 MTQLNAMIDNSFDGG
-152 FKLEYVRDILGKD
+152 FKLEYVRDIMGKD
-165 LKYTVNKT
+165 LKFTVNKT

-203 QNPALSADSRGGYE
+203 QNPALSGDSRGGYE

-280 LQNGKEVLSAEQLK
+280 LQNGKEVLSADQLK

-301 SDKPMVIV
+301 SDKPVVIV
-309 TQAEATEKEK
+309 TQNEATEKEK

-341 TSRKYIWDAMGVK
+341 TSRKYIWDALGVK

-495 IVDYMKMDKS
+495 IVDYMKMDKA

-610 IEKPIAGKAA
+610 IEKPIAGKIA
-620 KEELENDITYQNNK
+620 KEELENDITFQNNK
-634 RDLPT
+634 RDLAT

-647 LEDFYNNY
+647 LEDFYNSY

-664 KKAYEQYMAGL
+664 KKAYDLYMTGL
-675 GDKEKAFMAKGL
+675 GEKEKAFIAKGL

-699 LVMPLII
+699 VLMPLII

-736 ALAKPVVSVELD
+736 ALAKPVVSVTLD
-748 PQEETADTNR
+748 PQEETADTDR

-771 FELFKQSGG
+771 FEMFKQNGG
-780 GRWSGGSGMNPM
+780 GRWSGGGGLNPM

>member
-1 LLLFINFVLLFA
+1 
-13 KINKMKNFYSILVA
+13 MKHFYLILVA
-27 SSLTFM
+27 LSF
-33 AWAQSPNTDKSL
+33 AYIGRAQSPNTDKSL

-100 NSPHVLTYVWVQL
+100 NSPHVLSYVWVQL

-137 LMQLNAMIDNSFDGG
+137 LTQLNAMIDNSFDGG
-152 FKLEYVRDILGKD
+152 FKLEYVRDVMGKD
-165 LKYTVNKT
+165 LKYTINKT

-270 ADHIVASTGV
+270 SDHIVASTGV
-280 LQNGKEVLSAEQLK
+280 LQNGKDILSAEQLK

-301 SDKPMVIV
+301 SDKPVVIV

-467 EGLNSFCQY
+467 EGLNSFCQF

-553 RRWAFKHPT
+553 KRWAFKHPT
-562 PSDLFRTM
+562 PADLFRTM

-598 VTPFRMDTKNPE
+598 VTPYRMDTKNPE
-610 IEKPIAGKAA
+610 VEKPLAGKAV
-620 KEELENDITYQNNK
+620 KEELEKDITYQNNK
-634 RDLPT
+634 KDLPT

-647 LEDFYNNY
+647 LEDFYNHY

-664 KKAYEQYMAGL
+664 KKAYDQYMAGL
-675 GDKEKAFMAKGL
+675 SEKDKAFIAKGL
-687 HFYQLDFANKGG
+687 HFYQLDFVNKGG
-699 LVMPLII
+699 LIMPLII

-713 TSEVKRIPAEI
+713 TKEVKRIPAEI
-724 FRLNDQK
+724 FKLNDQK

-736 ALAKPVVSVELD
+736 ALNKPVVSVELD
-748 PQEETADTNR
+748 PQEETADTDR
-758 ENNFFPRKAVPSR
+758 ENNYFPRKAVPSR

-780 GRWSGGSGMNPM
+780 GRWSGGGGMNPM

>member
-1 LLLFINFVLLFA
+1 
-13 KINKMKNFYSILVA
+13 MKHFYLILVTLSFA
-27 SSLTFM
+27 YIGR
-33 AWAQSPNTDKSL
+33 AQSPNTDKSL

-100 NSPHVLTYVWVQL
+100 NSPHVLSYVWVQL

-137 LMQLNAMIDNSFDGG
+137 LTQLNAMIDNSFDGG
-152 FKLEYVRDILGKD
+152 FKLEYVRDVMGKD
-165 LKYTVNKT
+165 LKYTINKT

-270 ADHIVASTGV
+270 SDHIVASTGV
-280 LQNGKEVLSAEQLK
+280 LQNGKDILSAEQLK

-301 SDKPMVIV
+301 SDKPVVIV

-467 EGLNSFCQY
+467 EGLNSFCQF

-553 RRWAFKHPT
+553 KRWAFKHPT
-562 PSDLFRTM
+562 PADLFRTM

-598 VTPFRMDTKNPE
+598 VTPYRMDTKNPE
-610 IEKPIAGKAA
+610 VEKPLAGKAV
-620 KEELENDITYQNNK
+620 KEELEKDITYQNNK
-634 RDLPT
+634 KDLPT

-647 LEDFYNNY
+647 LEDFYNHY

-664 KKAYEQYMAGL
+664 KKAYDQYMAGL
-675 GDKEKAFMAKGL
+675 SEKDKAFIAKGL
-687 HFYQLDFANKGG
+687 HFYQLDFVNKGG
-699 LVMPLII
+699 LIMPLII

-713 TSEVKRIPAEI
+713 TKEVKRIPAEI
-724 FRLNDQK
+724 FKLNDQK

-736 ALAKPVVSVELD
+736 ALNKPVVSVELD
-748 PQEETADTNR
+748 PQEETADTDR
-758 ENNFFPRKAVPSR
+758 ENNYFPRKAVPSR

-780 GRWSGGSGMNPM
+780 GRWSGGGGMNPM

>member
-1 LLLFINFVLLFA
+1 MKHLFL
-13 KINKMKNFYSILVA
+13 ILMA
-27 SSLTFM
+27 LSCTFIAM
-33 AWAQSPNTDKSL
+33 AQTPNTDKSL

-82 VDDNKQRLIGKE
+82 VDDNTQRLIGKE

-113 DQNVVDPESD
+113 DQNIVDPESD

-130 TMSERTS
+130 TMSERTT
-137 LMQLNAMIDNSFDGG
+137 MTQLNAMIDNSFDGG
-152 FKLEYVRDILGKD
+152 FKLEYVRDIMGKD
-165 LKYTVNKT
+165 LKFTVNKT

-203 QNPALSADSRGGYE
+203 QNPALSGDSRGGYE

-280 LQNGKEVLSAEQLK
+280 LQNGKEVLSADQLK

-301 SDKPMVIV
+301 SDKPVVIV
-309 TQAEATEKEK
+309 TQNEATEKEK

-341 TSRKYIWDAMGVK
+341 TSRKYIWDALGVK

-495 IVDYMKMDKS
+495 IVDYMKMDKA

-610 IEKPIAGKAA
+610 IEKPIAGKIA
-620 KEELENDITYQNNK
+620 KEELENDITFQNNK
-634 RDLPT
+634 RDLAT

-647 LEDFYNNY
+647 LEDFYNSY

-664 KKAYEQYMAGL
+664 KKAYDLYMTGL
-675 GDKEKAFMAKGL
+675 GEKEKAFIAKGL

-699 LVMPLII
+699 VLMPLII

-736 ALAKPVVSVELD
+736 ALAKPVVSVTLD
-748 PQEETADTNR
+748 PQEETADTDR

-771 FELFKQSGG
+771 FEMFKQNGG
-780 GRWSGGSGMNPM
+780 GRWSGGGGLNPM

>member
-1 LLLFINFVLLFA
+1 
-13 KINKMKNFYSILVA
+13 MKHLYLIFVA
-27 SSLTFM
+27 SSFTLI

-82 VDDNKQRLIGKE
+82 VDDDKQRLIGKE

-137 LMQLNAMIDNSFDGG
+137 LTQLNSMIDNSFDGG
-152 FKLEYVRDILGKD
+152 FKLEYVRDVMGKD

-180 TPLAA
+180 MPLAA

-217 FFPEDGNYLYTLA
+217 YFPEDGNYLYTLA

-301 SDKPMVIV
+301 ADKPLVIV

-396 IPYPYPVAISVE
+396 IAYPYPVAISVE

-467 EGLNSFCQY
+467 EGLNSFCQF

-539 MGRELFDFSFREYA
+539 MGRDLFDFSFREYA
-553 RRWAFKHPT
+553 KRWAFKHPT

-664 KKAYEQYMAGL
+664 KKAYDQYMSGL
-675 GDKEKAFMAKGL
+675 GEKEKAFMAKGL

-748 PQEETADTNR
+748 PQEETADTDR